1 MVRPIL
7 GYEGVRDTP
16 VAGFGPSPAQ
26 WAVRSING
34 VQVSAGPAARS
45 GIASQEWHLK
55 AMQTVSPRVSPSC
68 GWRAKDDLII
78 STKHVE
84 SVPSYHPFRPFVRF
98 DDADS
103 PAYSGFTP
111 LRLHTYRHTTRP
123 PPTPQGR
130 IPTVSQ
136 PGGQG
141 SKFGVMMSPMDS
153 HGLMM
158 PMLGSPRLFSG
169 GGDNGSGGDGAA
181 AAGSVCAPAEGGAGW
196 SAATERGTPVESGRI
211 RKLDTPIRPP
221 KVGGGVSF
229 QEQDTPAD
237 MKAVHQL
244 PMGDDAGRLRLPQDY
259 L

>member
-169 GGDNGSGGDGAA
+169 GGDNGGGGDGAA

-196 SAATERGTPVESGRI
+196 SAATERGTPVES
-211 RKLDTPIRPP
+211 TESFRPP